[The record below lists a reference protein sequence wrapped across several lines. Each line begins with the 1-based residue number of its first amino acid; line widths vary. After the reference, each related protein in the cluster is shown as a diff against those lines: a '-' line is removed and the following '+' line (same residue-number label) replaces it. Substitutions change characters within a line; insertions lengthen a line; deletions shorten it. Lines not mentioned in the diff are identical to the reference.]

1 MKLYEINEALERLI
15 EDSVDPETGE
25 ITIDIDALQE
35 LQMAREEKLEGLAV
49 YYKGLMADA
58 SAIKGEI
65 ETLTSRM
72 KSAEKKAE
80 QIKAFLRVQLDGQ
93 PLKTSK
99 VAISKPR
106 TTKAAE
112 VTDEQKFWAW
122 EGYENYVTYS
132 DPKISRKLIREA
144 LLAGEQIPGC
154 ELVENQSIT
163 IK

>member
-15 EDSVDPETGE
+15 EESVDPETGE
-25 ITIDIDALQE
+25 IAIDIDALQG

-49 YYKGLMADA
+49 YYKNLMSDA
-58 SAIKGEI
+58 SAIKAEI

-80 QIKAFLRVQLDGQ
+80 QIKAFLQIQLDGQ

-99 VAISKPR
+99 VAVTFRTSKAVEVDE
-106 TTKAAE
+106 KA
-112 VTDEQKFWAW
+112 FWAW
-122 EGYENYVTYS
+122 EGAGMYCTYPE
-132 DPKISRKLIREA
+132 PKISKKAITEA
-144 LLAGEQIPGC
+144 LKQGEDVVGC
-154 ELVENQSIT
+154 ELVERQSMT

>member
-25 ITIDIDALQE
+25 IAIDIDALQE

-49 YYKGLMADA
+49 YYKNLMADA
-58 SAIKGEI
+58 TAIKGEI

-80 QIKAFLRVQLDGQ
+80 QIKAFLQIQLDGQ

-99 VAISKPR
+99 VAVSFRASKAVEVDE
-106 TTKAAE
+106 KA
-112 VTDEQKFWAW
+112 FWAW
-122 EGYENYVTYS
+122 EGAGRYCVYP
-132 DPKISRKLIREA
+132 DPKISKKAITEA
-144 LLAGEQIPGC
+144 LKQGEDVVGC
-154 ELVENQSIT
+154 ELVERQSMT

>member
-15 EDSVDPETGE
+15 EEAVDPETGE

-49 YYKGLMADA
+49 YYKDLMADA
-58 SAIKGEI
+58 SAIKAEI

-72 KSAEKKAE
+72 NIAEKKAE
-80 QIKAFLRVQLDGQ
+80 QIKAFLQSQLDGQ

-99 VAISKPR
+99 VAISYRKS
-106 TTKAAE
+106 TAVEVDEKA
-112 VTDEQKFWAW
+112 FWAW
-122 EGYENYVTYS
+122 EGALKYCTYS
-132 DPKISRKLIREA
+132 DPKISKKMIGDA
-144 LLAGEQIPGC
+144 LKNGGCIPGC
-154 ELVENQSIT
+154 EFVERQSMT